1 MPSFVGIV
9 KKTNEILRIV
19 QSVALG
25 VCFSIYNTSMA
36 RIDMHT
42 YTVKLVFTI
51 QHLIVIRMDM
61 TTHIRM

>member
-1 MPSFVGIV
+1 MPSLVGIV

-42 YTVKLVFTI
+42 
-51 QHLIVIRMDM
+51 
-61 TTHIRM
+61 